1 MIDELLKAILISP
14 DALAESM
21 EQYKPIIYAI
31 CNQVLSVYK
40 DFVNNDEYYK
50 YSALNDYKT
59 YKAHIDAGFSEEQA
73 FLLMIRNA
81 ETASNMLRTMSKTN
95 KKEN

>member
-1 MIDELLKAILISP
+1 MIDGLLNAILTSP

-31 CNQVLSVYK
+31 CNQVLSVYR

-50 YSALNDYKT
+50 CNALNNWKT

-81 ETASNMLRTMSKTN
+81 ETASNMLRTMSETY

>member
-1 MIDELLKAILISP
+1 MIDELLKAILTSP

-21 EQYKPIIYAI
+21 EQYKPIVYAI
-31 CNQVLSVYK
+31 CNQIFSFYR

-50 YSALNDYKT
+50 CNALNNWKT

>member
-1 MIDELLKAILISP
+1 MIDELLKAVLTSP

-21 EQYKPIIYAI
+21 EQYKPMVYAI
-31 CNQVLSVYK
+31 CNQIFSFYR

-50 YSALNDYKT
+50 CNALNNWKT

-73 FLLMIRNA
+73 FLLMIRNSEA
-81 ETASNMLRTMSKTN
+81 TDKMLKSLASNNR
-95 KKEN
+95 KKD